1 MGMRTNLIAPTFM
14 PTQQNAS
21 VAEALEKKG
30 VKLSTT
36 EAAASAVIRC
46 LADEAIEGK
55 LALSTSHR
63 HMSQT
68 LFGTLFPP
76 ILR

>member
-21 VAEALEKKG
+21 VAEALEQKG

-36 EAAASAVIRC
+36 DAAASAVIRC
-46 LADEAIEGK
+46 LADEEIEGE
-55 LALSTSHR
+55 LALLTPYR
-63 HMSQT
+63 HIPKD
-68 LFGTLFPP
+68 L
-76 ILR
+76 LRPLSDES